1 MNNEEHSNAPV
12 EAPKE
17 QAETQTP
24 VNKTNASQGQESAA
38 EQAFSLDALLD
49 RHLPGEEFQREKH
62 TGIDYN
68 KVLGE
73 LPSDAKKLI
82 QNLREDYRKKTT
94 KLSKRKKE
102 LEARE
107 QSLLSS
113 HTENQLRKAMEL
125 PEDLDLYDPEGLKTF
140 IQAKAAEELNKLLE
154 PARKDLTQSKRIEEV
169 RAFER
174 EHPDIKEYGEEI
186 KGLIAERGL
195 KIEEAYFLVKGRQTK
210 SLLEKKEE
218 ELRAYKQAAR
228 DNGYKVS
235 VGKPTS
241 QTRPKFKSAWDV
253 YRHLKERG

>member
-1 MNNEEHSNAPV
+1 MNDTKHSNTPV
-12 EAPKE
+12 EASKE
-17 QAETQTP
+17 QAEVKAP
-24 VNKTNASQGQESAA
+24 ENKSNASQGQESVAQ
-38 EQAFSLDALLD
+38 QAFSLDALLD
-49 RHLPGEEFQREKH
+49 KHLPGEEFKQDNHK
-62 TGIDYN
+62 GIDYN

-94 KLSKRKKE
+94 DLSRKKKD

-169 RAFER
+169 KRFEM
-174 EHPDIKEYGEEI
+174 EHPDIKDYAEEI
-186 KGLIAERGL
+186 KTIIKDRGL
-195 KIEEAYFLVKGRQTK
+195 KIEEAYYLVKGRQTK
-210 SLLEKKEE
+210 GLLEKKEE

-241 QTRPKFKSAWDV
+241 QSKPKFRSAWDV
-253 YRHLKERG
+253 YRHLKERN